1 MRVQVWLFATLLCFS
16 LIAFGQD
23 KISPPTRYIA
33 GNDTFTV
40 FTIQSERIIAFK
52 INELSSCKKES
63 MLANSII
70 DSCEMISAS
79 KDTIIN
85 LTKQQNKLLGQEL
98 VAKDEYISLL
108 NKSESNLRKQLKKE
122 NVKKQ
127 AWKITTFAEAIISM
141 YLIIIK

>member
-1 MRVQVWLFATLLCFS
+1 
-16 LIAFGQD
+16 
-23 KISPPTRYIA
+23 
-33 GNDTFTV
+33 
-40 FTIQSERIIAFK
+40 
-52 INELSSCKKES
+52 

-70 DSCEMISAS
+70 DSCEIISAS